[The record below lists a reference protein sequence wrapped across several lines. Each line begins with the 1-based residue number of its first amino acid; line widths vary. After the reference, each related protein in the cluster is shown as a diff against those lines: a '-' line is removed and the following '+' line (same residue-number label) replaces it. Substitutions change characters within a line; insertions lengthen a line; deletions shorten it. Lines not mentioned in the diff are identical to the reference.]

1 MKRFLGILV
10 LGLLLTQ
17 FQYQTLKANHGITF
31 MDGISMAAVVYDGED
46 LLKAQIIKTCM
57 YEGGW
62 SIPLGLPLDADIIV
76 RVKLEFDQDK
86 GFVNH
91 ATLINP
97 RVNERW
103 TRNIFRVLA
112 SSAMRAIMLCQPRN
126 GYFDTVP
133 TKHLWLNL
141 NWREVSQY

>member
-17 FQYQTLKANHGITF
+17 FQYQTIKADLNKI
-31 MDGISMAAVVYDGED
+31 MDGIGMAAVVYDGED

-112 SSAMRAIMLCQPRN
+112 QSAIRAIILCEPM
-126 GYFDTVP
+126 
-133 TKHLWLNL
+133 
-141 NWREVSQY
+141 